1 MNKLLSKPKASLT
14 KSIHFI
20 RENLL
25 DILFPIRCLSC
36 NKYSEWLC
44 EDCLN
49 KIPLKNKQSC
59 PVCKKKITPNG
70 SICFECRQKNFID
83 GVLVSSF
90 YRQNGEKTFLA
101 KTIHNY
107 KYDFIAELHQPLAQI
122 LIRAFLSSNLSLPDF
137 IIPVP
142 LHPRRLRW
150 RGFNQSAKMSEF
162 LSENLSPG
170 FKIET
175 ANDLLLRKKYTQ
187 PQMSLKNRQQRVA
200 NMRNVFEIN
209 KHSIHFK
216 KIYGKNILLVDDVI
230 TTGSTI
236 FECAKILKQKTNA
249 KKVFGLVLAR
259 Q

>member
-1 MNKLLSKPKASLT
+1 MNKLSLKPKAFPIKSLQ
-14 KSIHFI
+14 FI
-20 RENLL
+20 RNALL

-36 NKYSEWLC
+36 DKYSEWIC

-49 KIPLKNKQSC
+49 KIPLKSNQSC
-59 PVCKKKITPNG
+59 PVCKKKITPDG
-70 SICFECRQKNFID
+70 SICFECRQKNSID
-83 GVLVSSF
+83 GVLVASF
-90 YRQNGEKTFLA
+90 YRRNGEKTLLA

-107 KYDFIAELHQPLAQI
+107 KYGFIIELYQPLAQI

-137 IIPVP
+137 IIPIP

-150 RGFNQSAKMSEF
+150 RGFNQSAKLSEF

-175 ANDLLLRKKYTQ
+175 TSDLLLRKKYTQ
-187 PQMSLKNRQQRVA
+187 PQMSLKNRQQRIA
-200 NMRNVFEIN
+200 NMRNVFGIN
-209 KHSIHFK
+209 KQSIYFK
-216 KIYGKNILLVDDVI
+216 EVRGKNILLVDDVI

-236 FECAKILKQKTNA
+236 FECAKILKQKTDA